1 MSTPQLV
8 TIGGRRLRLTNLDKV
23 LYPETGTTKGEVI
36 DYYTRIGEVMI
47 PHIVGRPVTRKRW
60 PDGVG
65 TADDPG
71 MVFFAKDLERGAPSW
86 VRRMPIEH
94 SGGPKEYPL
103 VGDVPTLVYLAQVA
117 SLELHVP
124 QWRFTPDGERGFADR
139 LVLDLDPGPGT
150 GLPEC
155 AVVAGWARTILEG
168 MGLEPYPVTSGSKG
182 IHLYAALPPGQ
193 TTEQA
198 SALANE
204 LARAIEADH
213 PDLVVSSM
221 KKAERKG
228 KVLIDWS
235 QNNGSKTTIAPYSL
249 RGRPHPTVAVPRTWE
264 ELDDPD
270 LRHLEFTEVLERIDE
285 IGDPMAPLG
294 FHAGGREAESGPLSA
309 YIAKRS
315 ADRTPEPVPA
325 NPLGAAPA
333 GTGIEKPIFVIQE
346 HHATALHWDFRLEHD
361 GVLKS
366 WAVPRGVPH
375 TYKRNN
381 LAIQTEDH
389 PMEYATFEGTIP
401 AGEYGGGSVTIW
413 DDGRYDLEKWRDDE
427 IIVTL
432 EGRPGGP
439 LGRVR
444 LALIRTE
451 GEGEKS
457 SWLLHRMKTD
467 ADGRPQPDGE
477 PVVAS
482 DQADEPRR
490 RRARSRAP
498 ESEAAVPEP
507 AVPEPAVPEPV
518 EGSAPRRRTVPEP
531 VEGSAPRRLAVPE
544 PVEGSTPRP
553 ARGASTSS
561 ATGSSARGAS
571 TSSATGSSARDAS
584 PSSAT
589 GSSARDASPSSATG
603 SSARDASTSSAT
615 GSSGR
620 DLTALPRAPEGK
632 DAVRVMRATAA
643 TPDAAR
649 RAAARWGELAWA
661 EAKWD
666 GIRAVGVWD
675 GHRLRLYARSG
686 NDITHRYPE
695 LTGVDAGFGDEPC
708 VVDGELVA
716 LEPDGRPSF
725 PLLQTRMNLE
735 RAGDIAREARRTPVR
750 YYLFDVLAIA
760 GHDLAGLPLRDRR
773 EVLERTAEG
782 VIPAIAVPP
791 VFDDVD
797 VALDTSESLRLE
809 GIVVKDPSS
818 LYLRGVRSE
827 SWLKVKLTRT
837 QEVVIAGMRPGQ
849 GGRSST
855 FGSLL
860 LGIPGPDGLQY
871 AGRVG
876 SGFSD
881 ATLKMLM
888 KKLTPLRTDENPLVG
903 VPRLDARDAL
913 WVRPELVGEVEY
925 GEFTPAGILRHPRWR
940 GLRPDKSPD
949 EVVREDMP
957 PF

>member
-1 MSTPQLV
+1 MARDEQLV
-8 TIGGRRLRLTNLDKV
+8 RIGGRRLRITNLDKV

-36 DYYTRIGEVMI
+36 DYYTRVAEVLI
-47 PHIVGRPVTRKRW
+47 PHVIGRPVTRKRW

-65 TADDPG
+65 TEDDPG

-86 VRRMPIEH
+86 VRRMPIPH
-94 SGGPKEYPL
+94 STGTKEYPL
-103 VGDVPTLVYLAQVA
+103 IGDVPTLVYLAQVA

-124 QWRFTPDGERGFADR
+124 QWRFAPDGDRGPADR
-139 LVLDLDPGPGT
+139 LVLDLDPGPGV

-155 AVVAGWARTILEG
+155 AIVAGWARAILEG

-182 IHLYAALPPGQ
+182 IHLYTALPPGQ
-193 TTEQA
+193 STEQA

-221 KKAERKG
+221 KKTERRG

-249 RGRPHPTVAVPRTWE
+249 RGRVHPTVAAPRMWD
-264 ELDDPD
+264 ELDDPQ
-270 LRHLEFTEVLERIDE
+270 LRHLEFTEVLDRIE
-285 IGDPMAPLG
+285 TIGDPMAPLG
-294 FHAGGREAESGPLSA
+294 FHAGGREAESGPLTA

-325 NPLGAAPA
+325 SPLGATPTD
-333 GTGIEKPIFVIQE
+333 GKPRFVIQE
-346 HHATALHWDFRLEHD
+346 HHATRLHWDFRLERD
-361 GVLKS
+361 GVLVS

-375 TYKRNN
+375 SYKRNN
-381 LAIQTEDH
+381 LAVQTEDH

-401 AGEYGGGSVTIW
+401 AGEYGGGTVTIW

-427 IIVTL
+427 VIATL

-467 ADGRPQPDGE
+467 AEGRPQPDGIPVE
-477 PVVAS
+477 PS
-482 DQADEPRR
+482 PQADEPRR
-490 RRARSRAP
+490 APSPGAAKPSRSEPRTGDLGEGRTTDARP
-498 ESEAAVPEP
+498 P
-507 AVPEPAVPEPV
+507 
-518 EGSAPRRRTVPEP
+518 RTVLELDALRPM
-531 VEGSAPRRLAVPE
+531 LA
-544 PVEGSTPRP
+544 T
-553 ARGASTSS
+553 S
-561 ATGSSARGAS
+561 ATPSAA
-571 TSSATGSSARDAS
+571 
-584 PSSAT
+584 
-589 GSSARDASPSSATG
+589 
-603 SSARDASTSSAT
+603 
-615 GSSGR
+615 
-620 DLTALPRAPEGK
+620 K
-632 DAVRVMRATAA
+632 QAA
-643 TPDAAR
+643 E
-649 RAAARWGELAWA
+649 RWGEAAWV
-661 EAKWD
+661 EMKWD
-666 GIRAVGVWD
+666 GIRAVGAWD
-675 GHRLRLYARSG
+675 GHRLRLFARSG
-686 NDITHRYPE
+686 NEVTHRYPE
-695 LTGVDAGFGDEPC
+695 LTAVDAGLGQEPA

-750 YYLFDVLAIA
+750 YYLFDVLSHD
-760 GHDLAGLPLRDRR
+760 GDDLADLPLRERR
-773 EVLERTAEG
+773 DVLE
-782 VIPAIAVPP
+782 AIAEESVDAIGVPP
-791 VFDDVD
+791 DFDDVD
-797 VALDTSESLRLE
+797 AALDTSSQLRLE

-818 LYLRGVRSE
+818 RYRRGERSE
-827 SWLKVKLTRT
+827 SWLKVKITRT
-837 QEVVIAGMRPGQ
+837 QEVVIAGIRPGK
-849 GGRSST
+849 GARSGT

-860 LGIPGPDGLQY
+860 LGVPGPEGLQY

-881 ATLKMLM
+881 STLAALM
-888 KKLTPLRTDENPLVG
+888 KKLLPLRTDQNPLVG

-913 WVRPELVGEVEY
+913 WVEPKLVGEVEY
-925 GEFTPAGILRHPRWR
+925 GEFTPGGILRHPRWR

-949 EVVREDMP
+949 DVRRED
-957 PF
+957 